1 MTHETITFNIK
12 NENRK
17 MVLKCI
23 GIEDMGFIM
32 RPPIGESIVNSLF
45 GKTVIDPNGVEYK
58 IRSIAVRQN
67 ILWLAMND

>member
-12 NENRK
+12 NENQK

-23 GIEDMGFIM
+23 GKMIWVLLCVLQS
-32 RPPIGESIVNSLF
+32 ESLDNSFF

>member
-1 MTHETITFNIK
+1 VTHETITFNIK
-12 NENRK
+12 NENQK

-23 GIEDMGFIM
+23 GKMIWVLLCVLQS
-32 RPPIGESIVNSLF
+32 ESLDNSFF
-45 GKTVIDPNGVEYK
+45 GKIVIDPNGVEYK

>member
-12 NENRK
+12 NENQK

-23 GIEDMGFIM
+23 GKMIWVLLCVLQS
-32 RPPIGESIVNSLF
+32 ESLDNSFF
-45 GKTVIDPNGVEYK
+45 GKIVIDPNGVEYK

>member
-1 MTHETITFNIK
+1 VTHETITFNIK